1 MLAGLKIY
9 VLRAYVFLSFKS
21 SPLTTVTVC
30 DLIIVPSI
38 YVNAQTEFHWI
49 MCQPHAA
56 SISERILQMSNEHIQ
71 PMKLQWHNQSWQ
83 PPSVTVAA
91 AIFHLPPPA
100 DLPVAIKV
108 RVRVILQV
116 PVKTTPLY
124 SKTTAANAGYDALAS
139 ILQRWTTSDVWWCE
153 ESKEDLWQRLFT
165 GDNRQAAIQP
175 PTHQLQI

>member
-1 MLAGLKIY
+1 MLMHRLNSTESC
-9 VLRAYVFLSFKS
+9 VSLTQHPSLSVFCKCLMSTFNQWNS
-21 SPLTTVTVC
+21 SDITSPG
-30 DLIIVPSI
+30 
-38 YVNAQTEFHWI
+38 N
-49 MCQPHAA
+49 
-56 SISERILQMSNEHIQ
+56 
-71 PMKLQWHNQSWQ
+71 

-139 ILQRWTTSDVWWCE
+139 NLQHWTTSDVWWCE